1 MRSKIYILLFLLF
14 SSISAFAQPANDD
27 CTTAQAI
34 GVLPAPAGCPSGVGA
49 TLNIPGTL
57 VGATEANPYIYQPGC
72 SGAGGPNM
80 AVPANDVWY
89 TFTASGYQ
97 AVITI
102 NSTFANPNIA
112 MYSGNCAALGGGV
125 GGCAVGTGGTVT
137 LTVEQMVPG
146 TTYYVQVSGN
156 TGQTGTFNMI
166 IRNNQDCADC
176 LNASTFTASP
186 LPVNGMYNPGQ
197 VVSFCYHISQYTQVN
212 TNWLHG
218 IQLNFGSGWNI
229 GSLTTSPP
237 ASCAGNGTWAYYPG
251 GCTGSATGVHYGPGF
266 YFNYTA
272 PADGNPGNNFGDNCS
287 GPIAG
292 GTWNFCFTIA
302 VANGC
307 SPGSN
312 LSVTVNT
319 SGDGES
325 GSWNN
330 AGCIDDPASVIN
342 AVGACCQPTMSSVAA
357 TCAGNDGTATST
369 PVGVSGPY
377 DYVWTNSVGAV
388 VSSTNGVAGAN
399 TATGLASGTYT
410 VTVTNNALNCVV
422 TNTVTVAG
430 SGTPPTPTAG
440 SNSPVCIGSTLNL
453 TAANVAG
460 ATYGWTGPNSFV
472 SPAQNPSIAGVTA
485 AAAGVYTVTATIGAC
500 SSTSTVNVTISPVP
514 TVTVPANITVCNGG
528 NIPATVFTSTPTGAT
543 FAWTNSNPA
552 IGLAANGAGNIAAFN
567 GTNATANPVTAT
579 ITVTPTLAGCP
590 GTPSSYTITVN
601 PTPTVVVPANITVC
615 DGGNIAATNFTSP
628 TPGTTFSWTNS
639 NTAIGL
645 VASGT
650 GNIAAFAGT
659 NATSLP
665 ITATITVTPTANAC
679 PGTPSTY
686 TITVN
691 PVPTVVVPANVAVC
705 DGGNVPATNFTSPT
719 PGATYAWSNS
729 NTAIGLG
736 ANGLGNIAA
745 FNGTNASGSS
755 ISGTITVT
763 PSANGCP
770 GTPSTYTITVNPVPT
785 VTVPANSTVCNGA
798 TVPATNFTSPV
809 AGATFTWTNSNPAIG
824 IPASGA
830 GNIAA
835 FAATNAGTAPITATI
850 TVTPNAGCPGTTSS
864 YTITVNPTP
873 TVVVPADIIVCDGA
887 AIPAMNFT
895 SPVAGATFA
904 WTNTNTAI
912 GIAAN
917 GTGNIAGYTASN
929 ATAAPINAT
938 VTVTPTANT
947 CPGTPGSYNITIN
960 PVPTVVVPAN
970 STVCNGATIPATN
983 FTSPVTGA
991 TFTWTNS
998 DPSIGISASG
1008 AGNIASFAA
1017 VNNGTAAV
1025 TATITVT
1032 PAAGCPGTPASYTI
1046 TINPTPTVVVPANIT
1061 VCDGV
1066 AIPAS
1071 NFTSPVAG
1079 ASFGWANSNTAI
1091 GLGAN
1096 GIGNVPAFNGTNLS
1110 AAAIT
1115 STITVVPVANTCTG
1129 TPNSYT
1135 ITVNPNPV
1143 VNAGLDDTICFGGS
1157 TVLNATPNGGTYTYS
1172 WSPATGLSSTTVYNP
1187 TANPSVTTNY
1197 TITTTLNGCT
1207 GTDNVT
1213 IYADPQILIAKTAI
1227 NVSCNGACDGQTIV
1241 IPNGGSG
1248 VFSYAWTGGC
1258 NTASCSGLCPGLY
1271 TVLVTDSWGC
1281 TATADTSVT
1290 EPPLITAA
1298 ITAQTPASC
1307 NGVCD
1312 GTATAA
1318 GNGGSPGAA
1327 GYLYSWNTTPG
1338 QNTAA
1343 ANALCAGPHSVTVT
1357 DSLGCQAT
1365 ASVTIIEPTPVVVPP
1380 IAPVTICIGSST
1392 TITAIP
1398 SGGNGGYDYTWSPAG
1413 TGGNTPSVTVSPVMN
1428 TSYQVNVT
1436 DTNGCTAPAVTAVVN
1451 VNPPLNVNA
1460 FGTASVCPGSSTPI
1474 SAVAGGGDGN
1484 YTYTWTPA
1492 GTPSG
1497 TPVMVSPAAT
1507 TDYTVT
1513 VTDGCGT
1520 PSVTDNV
1527 IITVLPLPN
1536 PVFSADV
1543 TSGCAPL
1550 CVNFTDA
1557 STISSGSINGW
1568 NWNFG
1573 DGSPDSISQNPSH
1586 CFNTAGVYSITLTDT
1601 SAAGCNFTF
1610 SNINMINVFALPD
1623 AEFSAAPNPA
1633 SVLNSEVSFT
1643 DLSTSASPVNYWEW
1657 IFGDGTGT
1665 APSTQDPVH
1674 AYPNDVASSYIATL
1688 IIHNTDGC
1696 YDTVAHGIDIGPEFT
1711 FFIPNAFTPNGDL
1724 INDYF
1729 NGSGIGIVKYEM
1741 MIFDRWGNLIFDTD
1755 SLSKPWDGKANG
1767 GSEMA
1772 QQDVYVWK
1780 VKLTDVFDK
1789 KHNYIGTVTI
1799 VK

>member
-1 MRSKIYILLFLLF
+1 MRSKIYFLFFLLF

-34 GVLPAPAGCPSGVGA
+34 GVLPAPAACPSGVGA
-49 TLNIPGTL
+49 ALNIAGTL
-57 VGATEANPYIYQPGC
+57 TGATEANPYVYQPGC

-166 IRNNQDCADC
+166 IKNNQDCADC

-186 LPVNGMYNPGQ
+186 LPVNGMYTPGQ
-197 VVSFCYHISQYTQVN
+197 VVNFCYHVAQYTQIN

-218 IQLNFGSGWNI
+218 IQLAFGSGWNLA
-229 GSLTTSPP
+229 SLTTSPP
-237 ASCAGNGTWAYYPG
+237 ASCAGTGTWAYYPG

-266 YFNYTA
+266 YFNYAT

-287 GPIAG
+287 GPIAAG
-292 GTWNFCFTIA
+292 AWTFCFTIA

-325 GSWNN
+325 GSWSN
-330 AGCIDDPASVIN
+330 AGCLDDPASVIN
-342 AVGACCQPTMSSVAA
+342 AVGSCCQPTMASTAA
-357 TCAGNDGTATST
+357 TCAGNDGSATAT

-377 DYVWTNSVGAV
+377 DYVWTNSGGAV
-388 VSSTNGVAGAN
+388 VSSTTGVAGAN
-399 TATGLASGTYT
+399 TATGLAPGVYT
-410 VTVTNNALNCVV
+410 VSLTNTALNCVV
-422 TNTVTVAG
+422 TNTVTVTG

-440 SNSPVCIGSTLNL
+440 SNSPVCVGSTLNL
-453 TAANVAG
+453 TSTTVAG
-460 ATYGWTGPNSFV
+460 ATYAWTGPNSFTSIV
-472 SPAQNPSIAGVTA
+472 QNPGIPGVTA
-485 AAAGVYTVTATIGAC
+485 AAAGVYTVTATIGTC
-500 SSTSTVNVTISPVP
+500 SSTSTVNVTINTAP

-528 NIPATVFTSTPTGAT
+528 AIPATAFTSTPTGAT
-543 FAWTNSNPA
+543 FGWTNSNTAIGLGANGIGNIAAFTGTNATANPITATITVTPTAGCPGISSSYTITVNPVPTVVVPANSTVCNGGTIAATNFTSPTPGASFTWTNSNPA
-552 IGLAANGAGNIAAFN
+552 IGLAGSGVGDIAAFA
-567 GTNATANPVTAT
+567 GANATASPITAT
-579 ITVTPTLAGCP
+579 ITVTPTANTCP
-590 GTPSSYTITVN
+590 GTPGTYTITVN
-601 PTPTVVVPANITVC
+601 PVPTVAVPANIAVC

-628 TPGTTFSWTNS
+628 TPG
-639 NTAIGL
+639 
-645 VASGT
+645 
-650 GNIAAFAGT
+650 
-659 NATSLP
+659 
-665 ITATITVTPTANAC
+665 
-679 PGTPSTY
+679 
-686 TITVN
+686 
-691 PVPTVVVPANVAVC
+691 
-705 DGGNVPATNFTSPT
+705 
-719 PGATYAWSNS
+719 ATYMWTNS

-736 ANGLGNIAA
+736 ANGIGNIAA
-745 FNGTNASGSS
+745 FNGTNATGSS
-755 ISGTITVT
+755 ISGTVTVT

-785 VTVPANSTVCNGA
+785 VTAPANIIVCNGGNV
-798 TVPATNFTSPV
+798 TATNFTSPV
-809 AGATFTWTNSNPAIG
+809 AGATFSWTNSNPAIG
-824 IPASGA
+824 IGANGA

-835 FAATNAGTAPITATI
+835 FTATNAGTAPITATI
-850 TVTPNAGCPGTTSS
+850 TVTPNAGCPGPTSS

-873 TVVVPADIIVCDGA
+873 AVVVPADIIVCDGA
-887 AIPAMNFT
+887 AIPNMNFT
-895 SPVAGATFA
+895 SPVAGASFG

-917 GTGNIAGYTASN
+917 GIGNIAGYTASN
-929 ATAAPINAT
+929 ATGNPVNAT
-938 VTVTPTANT
+938 VTVMPAANG
-947 CPGTPGSYNITIN
+947 CPGTPDSYDITIN
-960 PVPTVVVPAN
+960 PVPTVTVPAS
-970 STVCNGATIPATN
+970 STVCNGSTVPATS

-991 TFTWTNS
+991 AYSWTNS
-998 DPSIGISASG
+998 NPSIGIPASG
-1008 AGNIASFAA
+1008 VGDIASFTAT
-1017 VNNGTAAV
+1017 NTGSAAV

-1032 PAAGCPGTPASYTI
+1032 PSAGCPGTPNSYTI
-1046 TINPTPTVVVPANIT
+1046 TVNPTPTVVVPANIT

-1066 AIPAS
+1066 NIPAT

-1079 ASFGWANSNTAI
+1079 ASFGWTNSNTAI

-1096 GIGNVPAFNGTNLS
+1096 GPGNVPAFNGTNPG

-1115 STITVVPVANTCTG
+1115 ATITVVPLANTCTG

-1135 ITVNPNPV
+1135 ITINPMPV
-1143 VNAGLDDTICFGGS
+1143 VNAGPDDTICFGGS
-1157 TVLNATPNGGTYTYS
+1157 TVLNATPNGGTYSYS
-1172 WSPATGLSSTTVYNP
+1172 WAPGTGLSSTTVFNP
-1187 TANPSVTTNY
+1187 VANPAVTTNY
-1197 TITTTLNGCT
+1197 TITTTLNGCS
-1207 GTDNVT
+1207 GSDNVT
-1213 IYADPQILIAKTAI
+1213 VYADPQIIIAKTAI

-1241 IPNGGSG
+1241 IPNGGSN
-1248 VFSYAWTGGC
+1248 VFSYSWTGGC

-1271 TVLVTDSWGC
+1271 TVIVTDSWGC

-1290 EPPLITAA
+1290 EPPLLTVA

-1307 NGVCD
+1307 NGICD

-1318 GNGGSPGAA
+1318 ANGGSPGAA
-1327 GYLYSWNTTPG
+1327 GYAYLWNTVPA

-1343 ANALCAGPHSVTVT
+1343 ANALCAGPHTVTVT
-1357 DSLGCQAT
+1357 DPLGCQANT
-1365 ASVTIIEPTPVVVPP
+1365 SVTITEPTPVVVQP
-1380 IAPVTICIGSST
+1380 ISPVTICIGSST
-1392 TITAIP
+1392 TITALP
-1398 SGGNGGYDYTWSPAG
+1398 SGGNGGYNYGWLPAG
-1413 TGGNTPSVTVSPVMN
+1413 TGGNVPSVTVSPIV
-1428 TSYQVNVT
+1428 TTTYTVNVT
-1436 DTNGCTAPAVTAVVN
+1436 DQNGCAAPAITALVN
-1451 VNPPLNVNA
+1451 VNPPLNVTA
-1460 FGTASVCPGSSTPI
+1460 LGTTSVCPGSSAPI

-1484 YTYTWTPA
+1484 YTYIWTPA
-1492 GTPSG
+1492 GTPPG
-1497 TPVMVSPAAT
+1497 TPVLVTPAAT

-1520 PSVTDNV
+1520 PSATDHV

-1536 PVFSADV
+1536 PVFSANI

-1557 STISSGSINGW
+1557 STIPGGSIAAW
-1568 NWNFG
+1568 EWDFG
-1573 DGSPDSISQNPSH
+1573 DGGPNDVTQNPSH
-1586 CFNTAGVYSITLTDT
+1586 CFPNPGLYSITLTDT
-1601 SAAGCNFTF
+1601 SAAGCHFTF
-1610 SNINMINVFALPD
+1610 TNTNMIDVFALPD

-1643 DLSTSASPVNYWEW
+1643 DLTTSASPVSYWEW
-1657 IFGDGTGT
+1657 IFGDGDSLGT
-1665 APSTQDPVH
+1665 STPDPVH
-1674 AYPNDVASSYIATL
+1674 AYPNETAASYIATL
-1688 IIHNTDGC
+1688 IVHNTNGC
-1696 YDTVAHGIDIGPEFT
+1696 YDTVAHGIDVGPEFT
-1711 FFIPNAFTPNGDL
+1711 FFIPNAFTPNGDG

-1729 NGSGIGIVKYEM
+1729 NGAGIGITKYEM
-1741 MIFDRWGNLIFDTD
+1741 MVFDRWGNMIFDTE
-1755 SLSKPWDGKANG
+1755 SLGKPWDGKANA